1 MRLIAISIG
10 TSGGVCAP
18 PILAVLVAIG
28 ARTLDTSPLVRQD
41 NAAKC
46 ITVEFNFRRTAKMT
60 IVFSFF
66 SLFFLSTP
74 DYSKFLNR
82 YIR

>member
-10 TSGGVCAP
+10 TSGDVCA
-18 PILAVLVAIG
+18 PILAVLVAIS

-46 ITVEFNFRRTAKMT
+46 ITVEFNFRRTAGMKTT
-60 IVFSFF
+60 IVFFF
-66 SLFFLSTP
+66 FLFFFINTGL
-74 DYSKFLNR
+74 L
-82 YIR
+82 

>member
-10 TSGGVCAP
+10 TSGGVCV
-18 PILAVLVAIG
+18 LAVLVAIG

-66 SLFFLSTP
+66 FLSTP